1 MNIPGV
7 SMELC
12 GGTHVKS
19 TGDIGLF
26 RLVSETGV
34 AAGVRRIEALTGRSA
49 YGHMAAKEAVL
60 QQTAAVLKTVPD
72 NLSQRAEQ
80 LLGEQAELEALFDE
94 LRLQGGPGEIDVV
107 SENLDL
113 ADGVTA
119 LYRGLRLRAR
129 GADDVR
135 KWGDAFLLAGKP
147 GVAILAAELPGEKQ
161 SLFVFVTDEMIQ
173 RGVRADIL
181 VREVAAIV
189 GGKGGGRAHMAQ
201 GGVEDPTLL
210 NEALFSGVE
219 TVRVLLSKGAA

>member
-1 MNIPGV
+1 M
-7 SMELC
+7 
-12 GGTHVKS
+12 
-19 TGDIGLF
+19 
-26 RLVSETGV
+26 
-34 AAGVRRIEALTGRSA
+34 
-49 YGHMAAKEAVL
+49 
-60 QQTAAVLKTVPD
+60 
-72 NLSQRAEQ
+72 
-80 LLGEQAELEALFDE
+80 EALFDE

-129 GADDVR
+129 GADDAR